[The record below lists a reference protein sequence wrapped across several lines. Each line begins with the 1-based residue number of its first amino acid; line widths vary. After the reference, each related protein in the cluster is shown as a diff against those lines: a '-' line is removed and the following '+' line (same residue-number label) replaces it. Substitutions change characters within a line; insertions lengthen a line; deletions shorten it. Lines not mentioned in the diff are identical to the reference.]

1 MEKWMD
7 NEIRKDPDEEFELRD
22 RRVMEIKKLL
32 DRLLEDENID
42 HDVFL
47 NCVDDVTTN
56 ICKALKRR
64 TK

>member
-1 MEKWMD
+1 MGDWE
-7 NEIRKDPDEEFELRD
+7 RKDQDEEFNWRD
-22 RRVMEIKKLL
+22 HRVMEINNLL
-32 DRLLEDENID
+32 ERLLESENID

-47 NCVDDVTTN
+47 ECVDDVTTR

>member
-1 MEKWMD
+1 MANWMGD
-7 NEIRKDPDEEFELRD
+7 WERKDPDEEFELRD
-22 RRVMEIKKLL
+22 RRVMEINKLL
-32 DRLLEDENID
+32 ERLLEDENID

-47 NCVDDVTTN
+47 KCVDDVTTR

>member
-1 MEKWMD
+1 MGDWE
-7 NEIRKDPDEEFELRD
+7 RKDPDEEFNWRD
-22 RRVMEIKKLL
+22 HRVMEINKLL
-32 DRLLEDENID
+32 ERLLEDENID

-47 NCVDDVTTN
+47 ECVDDVTTR

>member
-1 MEKWMD
+1 MERWMHD
-7 NEIRKDPDEEFELRD
+7 EIRKDPDEEFAWREH
-22 RRVMEIKKLL
+22 RVTEINKLL

-47 NCVDDVTTN
+47 NCVDDVTTR

>member
-22 RRVMEIKKLL
+22 RRVMEINKLL
-32 DRLLEDENID
+32 EKLLEDENIE
-42 HDVFL
+42 HDAFME
-47 NCVDDVTTN
+47 CIDDVTAT
-56 ICKALKRR
+56 ICKVFKRR

>member
-1 MEKWMD
+1 MANWMGD
-7 NEIRKDPDEEFELRD
+7 WERKDPDEEFTWRD
-22 RRVMEIKKLL
+22 HRVMEINKLL
-32 DRLLEDENID
+32 ERLLEDENID

-47 NCVDDVTTN
+47 ECVDDVTTR

>member
-22 RRVMEIKKLL
+22 RRVMEINKLL
-32 DRLLEDENID
+32 EKLLEDENID
-42 HDVFL
+42 HDVFME
-47 NCVDDVTTN
+47 CVDDVTTS